1 MSNVVF
7 RAPSLICPP
16 SFLLLIFLLFTARHK
31 VSQPQ
36 RWGGN
41 ERSDRSL
48 SGHFHKAESWSI
60 RSTFQN
66 WLGLRPTW
74 LVFSKAPGSGFNWE
88 AAHVQLGISCLFFW
102 NRLSSFL
109 SFRGIS
115 VIPLLSNPP
124 PHPHHFHPRPRYL
137 AVITDY
143 VMLCADLI
151 LSYCTPYHC
160 CKKHS
165 CSQIRYMSQMKSR
178 DRFACLEIMVSSASV
193 TVMV

>member
-1 MSNVVF
+1 M
-7 RAPSLICPP
+7 
-16 SFLLLIFLLFTARHK
+16 FLLFTARHK
-31 VSQPQ
+31 VSQQQ

-66 WLGLRPTW
+66 CLGLRPTW
-74 LVFSKAPGSGFNWE
+74 LVFSKAPGLGFNWE

-109 SFRGIS
+109 SFSSIS

-124 PHPHHFHPRPRYL
+124 PPQPPPQPPFPPPPRYL

-143 VMLCADLI
+143 VM
-151 LSYCTPYHC
+151 
-160 CKKHS
+160 
-165 CSQIRYMSQMKSR
+165 QIRYSATVHLTTAGRSLLGAKSDLCLKGSHV
-178 DRFACLEIMVSSASV
+178 DRFASLDIMVWSTPV
-193 TVMV
+193 TVMT